1 MEEEYER
8 VLMFDVHVN
17 AHVNYVSS
25 QLPFNLYLVNEKQ
38 TRHFDCAT
46 FNFDVVVFHWYCCLP
61 FWC

>member
-1 MEEEYER
+1 LEEEYER

-46 FNFDVVVFHWYCCLP
+46 FNFDVVVFH
-61 FWC
+61 